1 MRKIKFIVLHC
12 SDSDRLAHD
21 NIATIREWHTLRG
34 FTGPDGVSGTHDDV
48 GYHFFIRRD
57 GTIEEGRKVEDVGA
71 HVQNHNKFSIGVCL
85 SGRTFVDFHG
95 IQFTAARKLVR
106 DLIKRFNLTEQDV
119 KLHRQLDSGK
129 TCPNFTLAQFWKEN
143 P

>member
-1 MRKIKFIVLHC
+1 
-12 SDSDRLAHD
+12 
-21 NIATIREWHTLRG
+21 
-34 FTGPDGVSGTHDDV
+34 
-48 GYHFFIRRD
+48 
-57 GTIEEGRKVEDVGA
+57 
-71 HVQNHNKFSIGVCL
+71 
-85 SGRTFVDFHG
+85 
-95 IQFTAARKLVR
+95 VR